1 MKRWVWMV
9 ISLILAYVPLLI
21 PLEGG
26 HGLEPQEK
34 WVARYIGPTN
44 SFDGAYAI
52 AVDGSGNVYVTGE
65 SKGSGTGEDY
75 VTIKYNTNGKQLW
88 IARYNGPAKKWDYA
102 NAIAIDS
109 SGNVYVTG
117 ASYGTSY
124 DYATI
129 KYNTN
134 GKQLWLKTYNG
145 PAKKADSAKAIAVDS
160 SGNVYVTG
168 WSSGLGGG
176 GIHATDYATIKY
188 NTNGKQLWLKT
199 YNGPANSY
207 DDASA
212 IALDSSGNVYVT
224 GTSYGAVDDYVTI
237 KYNTNGEQLWLKT
250 YNGPANSYDDA
261 SAIAL
266 DSSGNVYVTGTSYGA
281 VDDYATIKYNTNG
294 EQLWVK
300 RYSTPGYCWDYANAI
315 AVDSS
320 GNVYVTGESKGS
332 GTGEDYVTIKYI
344 TNGKQLWVKTYN
356 GPAKKGD
363 YANAIAVDSSGN
375 VYVTGASYGTSY
387 DYATIKY
394 NTNGTQ
400 LWVKTYNGPA
410 KKADSAKAIAVDSS
424 GNVYVTGTSSGATDD
439 YATIKYN
446 TNGKQLWVKRYNGP
460 ADSFDGAYAIAVDSS
475 GNVYVTGWSYG
486 LDGTSDMAT
495 IKY

>member
-1 MKRWVWMV
+1 MV

-44 SFDGAYAI
+44 SFDAAYAI

-88 IARYNGPAKKWDYA
+88 IARYNGPAKKWDKA
-102 NAIAIDS
+102 SAIALDS

-134 GKQLWLKTYNG
+134 GKQLWVKTYNG

-188 NTNGKQLWLKT
+188 NTNGKQLWVKT

-207 DDASA
+207 DEASA

-224 GTSYGAVDDYVTI
+224 G
-237 KYNTNGEQLWLKT
+237 K
-250 YNGPANSYDDA
+250 
-261 SAIAL
+261 
-266 DSSGNVYVTGTSYGA
+266 
-281 VDDYATIKYNTNG
+281 
-294 EQLWVK
+294 
-300 RYSTPGYCWDYANAI
+300 
-315 AVDSS
+315 
-320 GNVYVTGESKGS
+320 
-332 GTGEDYVTIKYI
+332 
-344 TNGKQLWVKTYN
+344 
-356 GPAKKGD
+356 
-363 YANAIAVDSSGN
+363 
-375 VYVTGASYGTSY
+375 
-387 DYATIKY
+387 
-394 NTNGTQ
+394 
-400 LWVKTYNGPA
+400 
-410 KKADSAKAIAVDSS
+410 
-424 GNVYVTGTSSGATDD
+424 SSGALTD

-446 TNGKQLWVKRYNGP
+446 TNGKQLWVKRYSTPGYCWELATAIAVDSSGNVYVTGQSYGTDYSSDYVTIKYNTNGKQLWVKTYNGP
-460 ADSFDGAYAIAVDSS
+460 AKKSDSATAIAVDSSGNVYVTGLSDRLGRYENTDYATIKYDTNGKQLWVKRYNGVAVGRNWANAIAVDSSGNVYVTGTSYGATDDYATIKYTTNGKQLWVKRYNGPANSYDYANAIAVDSS

-486 LDGTSDMAT
+486 LDGTSDYAT